1 MKAKD
6 SREREVGGWKVER
19 RKEKTYAPICNSSFS
34 AVVLLVYVIIVKWK
48 IQPRMR
54 ECSQAFYGA
63 VHIIN
68 KSAYGSVLC
77 VGAP

>member
-1 MKAKD
+1 M
-6 SREREVGGWKVER
+6 GGWKVER